1 MMGTGEVH
9 AQDWGEAPVLY
20 AYEGRESEKPLGIH
34 SLC

>member
-20 AYEGRESEKPLGIH
+20 AYEGRALRNP
-34 SLC
+34 